1 MNNPQAGMPPR
12 GGDHPERYECRVRL
26 RDNPNELKHVTIEAS
41 SIDECVYRLL
51 GQGYLVVAVK
61 QPGHA
66 EFESA
71 AKLVTAGAARPA
83 PAPKKRAR
91 KTSSIVL
98 GKGVSTRELIFF
110 AVQLSTLLKAGIP
123 LIRSLEIV
131 RRGTPNPH
139 FQNIIEKITKSV
151 SGGSSFGHAI
161 RERKGVFPWVWVNL
175 VEVGESTGK
184 LPECLEEIAQ
194 YQEAS
199 ARIQS
204 KVVTAFFY
212 PSILTVAVIGALT
225 FLLIYIVPKFSAIFE
240 QQKMELPA
248 LTQAVVAASDLV
260 RHHAFLL
267 LLIPVPFIILGF
279 LIKRSP
285 EIRFFMHMMFLRVP
299 FFGEMS
305 IQIAVVRFARGMSTL
320 LKSGVQ
326 ILQALDIG
334 ARLVENA
341 YLEAGIK
348 QVAQGVRGGQGL
360 GAQLEARRVFPVFMT
375 QLLSVGEETGQL
387 EKFLD
392 LIGTYY
398 EERVDAFLTRLTTML
413 EPMMLVVMGV
423 VIGTIV
429 VSMFLPIIELST
441 RGGMGG

>member
-184 LPECLEEIAQ
+184 LPECLEETHT
-194 YQEAS
+194 EAS

-204 KVVTAFFY
+204 KVVTAFIRRSDRRGDRR
-212 PSILTVAVIGALT
+212 PR
-225 FLLIYIVPKFSAIFE
+225 SADLHRAEVQRHFRTAE
-240 QQKMELPA
+240 N
-248 LTQAVVAASDLV
+248 ASRADAGRGRRERSV

-267 LLIPVPFIILGF
+267 PHPGSVHHTQV

-285 EIRFFMHMMFLRVP
+285 EIRFSCMMFLRVP

-305 IQIAVVRFARGMSTL
+305 IQIAVVRFARHEHA

-326 ILQALDIG
+326 ILRALDIG

-348 QVAQGVRGGQGL
+348 QVAQGVRGARA
-360 GAQLEARRVFPVFMT
+360 GA
-375 QLLSVGEETGQL
+375 S
-387 EKFLD
+387 
-392 LIGTYY
+392 
-398 EERVDAFLTRLTTML
+398 
-413 EPMMLVVMGV
+413 
-423 VIGTIV
+423 
-429 VSMFLPIIELST
+429 
-441 RGGMGG
+441 